1 MTSID
6 WLPDDVLLVIFDHF
20 CALEYHREHRRGKK
34 KEIEA
39 WLPLVHV
46 SRRWRTV
53 VFGSPR
59 RLNLRIF
66 CTPETPV
73 RFMLSVWPALPLII
87 GDMPLKYG
95 SPYNPIWSST
105 LVPNIIAL
113 IKLSNRVCQINLHGV
128 PHPHMEEVLAAMQ
141 APFPELTYLTLWSN
155 EETEPVLSD
164 SFLGGSAPHLQSL
177 QLNRIPFPGLSK
189 LLSSATHLASI
200 SLHDIPHTG
209 YISPEVMVT
218 ALSALKGLRSRLL
231 KFQSPRS
238 CPDRESRRPFLLT
251 RSVFPVL
258 TFIEFKGVSEYLDD
272 LVAGID
278 VPQLNSLYITFFNQI
293 VFDTP
298 QTVRF
303 FNRTPALK
311 SLDKARVEFGGRAAE
326 VHLSSRASA
335 HGKLDV
341 KILCGDLDW
350 QVSSTEQVF
359 TSCLPFISPI
369 EVLCIHKTPNTSLE
383 HWPDNIENRLWLEL
397 LHPFTALKILYISKE
412 FVPRILPALQELVG
426 DRTTEV
432 LPALQNLFL
441 ERREPSGTVQE
452 GIGQFIAQR
461 QVTSHPVVVSRWGG
475 DSRWFDRGGDEWSW
489 FEKRANKL

>member
-1 MTSID
+1 MCHS
-6 WLPDDVLLVIFDHF
+6 DDEGVLWFPFCSHSSFVDGDVIYLYVGRSVLCGAFVSVQD
-20 CALEYHREHRRGKK
+20 YRRDGSDNDRVAGEPSCKPSEGGFGHDGLRTEIVINEQTILNASQTM
-34 KEIEA
+34 KEKMQQ
-39 WLPLVHV
+39 
-46 SRRWRTV
+46 
-53 VFGSPR
+53 
-59 RLNLRIF
+59 RI
-66 CTPETPV
+66 
-73 RFMLSVWPALPLII
+73 
-87 GDMPLKYG
+87 G
-95 SPYNPIWSST
+95 
-105 LVPNIIAL
+105 
-113 IKLSNRVCQINLHGV
+113 
-128 PHPHMEEVLAAMQ
+128 
-141 APFPELTYLTLWSN
+141 
-155 EETEPVLSD
+155 
-164 SFLGGSAPHLQSL
+164 
-177 QLNRIPFPGLSK
+177 
-189 LLSSATHLASI
+189 
-200 SLHDIPHTG
+200 
-209 YISPEVMVT
+209 
-218 ALSALKGLRSRLL
+218 KGLRSLLL

-238 CPDRESRRPFLLT
+238 CPDRESRRPLLLT

-272 LVAGID
+272 LVASID

-326 VHLSSRASA
+326 VHLSSRAFA
-335 HGKLDV
+335 HEKLDV
-341 KILCGDLDW
+341 KILCRDLDW

-359 TSCLPFISPI
+359 TSCLPSVSAI

-426 DRTTEV
+426 GRTTEV
-432 LPALQNLFL
+432 LPTLQNLFL
-441 ERREPSGTVQE
+441 ERRKPSGPVQE
-452 GIGQFIAQR
+452 GIGQFIAAR
-461 QVTSHPVVVSRWGG
+461 QVASNPVVVSRWGG